1 MHKRFMKNV
10 CTLKGKH
17 SIELLSYM
25 YLFWIKGE
33 VARVR
38 SCEGESATAKD
49 RKCEDAT
56 RRCKG
61 EVAKAK
67 MRYFYRSFAL
77 ASLYSRPKWSHRNT
91 ILMSTW
97 SKIEILSSYNLQ
109 PYSDSLVSSSSGIM
123 NYWIIYDHINIADS
137 YVRNGKYH
145 DANL

>member
-1 MHKRFMKNV
+1 MCSFVWCSDGGTSTFALSPSGLRCKSAKMRKR
-10 CTLKGKH
+10 
-17 SIELLSYM
+17 
-25 YLFWIKGE
+25 E
-33 VARVR
+33 VAK
-38 SCEGESATAKD
+38 AKD

-56 RRCKG
+56 RRCEG

-137 YVRNGKYH
+137 YVRNEKYH